1 MLNVFHIWDNN
12 NNKNKNNNNIDTA
25 DILPCVLSFKVNIV
39 AGLE

>member
-12 NNKNKNNNNIDTA
+12 NNKNKNNNNTDTA
-25 DILPCVLSFKVNIV
+25 DIPPCVLSFKVKIV

>member
-12 NNKNKNNNNIDTA
+12 NNKNKNNNNTDTA
-25 DILPCVLSFKVNIV
+25 DILPCVLSFKVKIV